1 MTVTILIA
9 LGTAV
14 AGLILY
20 ALLQSRR
27 IERLYPPIGE
37 FVDVGGYRL
46 HAMHIPAEDGADLP
60 PIVFL
65 HGASGNL
72 RDQVSAFRD
81 RLEGRAEMLFVD
93 RPGHGWSERGGP
105 ENAFPDG
112 QARAVAE
119 LMNRKGIAQALI
131 VGHSFGGV
139 IAANMALER
148 PHKVSGLLFLAT
160 ASHPW
165 PGGIDWHYHAATAPV
180 VGRLATWL
188 LAMPAGLLRI
198 DMAARNVF
206 SPNRYPP
213 DYLARSGT
221 ALILRPWTF
230 RYNAYDVA
238 NLYDHVVK
246 VSPRYREIETPT
258 IIVTG
263 DNDYVVSPDIHSAA
277 LSEAIDGSEL
287 VRIKG
292 VGHKPD
298 YIATDL
304 CVAAMEKLSGVDKDL
319 EAMARALE
327 ETLASNRETSNP
339 PPAGRRRPLATDQM
353 PVMPS
358 DPI

>member
-1 MTVTILIA
+1 MTVFILIA
-9 LGTAV
+9 LAAV
-14 AGLILY
+14 IVGLIVFSW
-20 ALLQSRR
+20 LQSRR
-27 IERLYPPIGE
+27 IETLYPPIGE
-37 FVDVGGYRL
+37 FIDVGGYRL
-46 HAMHIPAEDGADLP
+46 HAVHVPADGKADLP

-81 RLEGRAEMLFVD
+81 SLEGRAELLFVD

-105 ENAFPDG
+105 DNAYPDG
-112 QARAVAE
+112 QARAIAE
-119 LMNRKGIAQALI
+119 LMDRKGISQALI

-139 IAANMALER
+139 IAANMALEQR
-148 PHKVSGLLFLAT
+148 HKVCGLLFLAT

-165 PGGIDWHYHAATAPV
+165 PGGIDLHYHVSTAPV

-188 LAMPAGLLRI
+188 LAMPAGLMRI
-198 DMAARNVF
+198 DMAARCVF
-206 SPNRYPP
+206 SPNTYPA

-230 RYNAYDVA
+230 RYNAHDVS
-238 NLYDHVVK
+238 NLYDHVVE
-246 VSPRYREIETPT
+246 VSPRYVEIDIPT
-258 IIVTG
+258 VIITG
-263 DNDYVVSPDIHSAA
+263 DNDFVVSPDIHSAA
-277 LSEAIDGSEL
+277 LARSIAGSEL

-298 YIATDL
+298 YVATEL
-304 CVAAMEKLSGVDKDL
+304 CVAAMEKLSGFDADL
-319 EAMARALE
+319 AAMARRLE
-327 ETLASNRETSNP
+327 QLIASQGEPSNP
-339 PPAGRRRPLATDQM
+339 PPASRRRSLAADQI

>member
-1 MTVTILIA
+1 MTVFILITLA
-9 LGTAV
+9 AAIVCLV
-14 AGLILY
+14 AFSW
-20 ALLQSRR
+20 LQSRR

-46 HAMHIPAEDGADLP
+46 HVVHVPAEGTADLP
-60 PIVFL
+60 AIVFL

-81 RLEGRAEMLFVD
+81 GLEGRAELLFVD

-105 ENAFPDG
+105 QNAFPDG
-112 QARAVAE
+112 QARAVAD
-119 LMNRKGIAQALI
+119 LMDRKGISKALI
-131 VGHSFGGV
+131 VGHSFGGI
-139 IAANMALER
+139 IAANLALER

-160 ASHPW
+160 VSHPW
-165 PGGIDWHYHAATAPV
+165 PGGIDWHYHVATAPV

-198 DMAARNVF
+198 ERAARCVF

-213 DYLARSGT
+213 DYLARSAT
-221 ALILRPWTF
+221 ALVLRPWTF
-230 RYNAYDVA
+230 RHNAHDVA
-238 NLYDHVVK
+238 NLYDHIVS
-246 VSPRYREIETPT
+246 VSPRYAEIDKPT

-263 DNDYVVSPDIHSAA
+263 DSDFVVSPEIHSSA
-277 LSEAIDGSEL
+277 LSGAIAGSEL
-287 VRIKG
+287 VRIRG

-298 YIATDL
+298 YVATDL
-304 CVAAMEKLSGVDKDL
+304 CIAAMEKLGGLETDL
-319 EAMARALE
+319 AAMARRLE
-327 ETLASNRETSNP
+327 QLLASDTEMSNP
-339 PPAGRRRPLATDQM
+339 PPASRRRSSAADQI